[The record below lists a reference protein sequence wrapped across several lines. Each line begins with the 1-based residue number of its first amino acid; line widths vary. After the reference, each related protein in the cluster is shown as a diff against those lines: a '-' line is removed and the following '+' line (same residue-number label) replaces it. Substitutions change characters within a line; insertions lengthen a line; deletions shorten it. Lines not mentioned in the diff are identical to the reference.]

1 MEKRGEGKEGIPV
14 LALAKCLL
22 VSYVLTLLLLC
33 LLALLLYKLHLT
45 EGIVTIAIST
55 IYVATTFTAGLLAG
69 KRMEKQKFLW
79 GAFIGIFCDPG
90 GGVGADQDTGD
101 RIRQFLLDYH
111 GIVRGRGNAGRHAR
125 VKSR

>member
-79 GAFIGIFCDPG
+79 GSFHGSGIFCDSG

-111 GIVRGRGNAGRHAR
+111 GIVRGRGGRWAEC
-125 VKSR
+125 

>member
-45 EGIVTIAIST
+45 YFPLPLHIQQDSIT
-55 IYVATTFTAGLLAG
+55 LLHN
-69 KRMEKQKFLW
+69 
-79 GAFIGIFCDPG
+79 AFQSSPCHRDPWL
-90 GGVGADQDTGD
+90 
-101 RIRQFLLDYH
+101 R
-111 GIVRGRGNAGRHAR
+111 
-125 VKSR
+125 